1 MSIGM
6 AQAFTIFSGLHL
18 GQPEARTAH
27 EALVPEDLQ
36 EYEQHVAIFVDR
48 LEEFGAQAYV
58 ELGKITIEH
67 ELHLKPTDQRDW
79 TLQDYLD
86 ALEAFKG
93 SEFEQI
99 HVDNLA
105 NIPAT
110 KALLALVKP

>member
-1 MSIGM
+1 MSIDM
-6 AQAFTIFSGLHL
+6 AQAFTIFSGIHL
-18 GQPEARTAH
+18 GHTEATTAH
-27 EALVPEDLQ
+27 EALSPEDFE
-36 EYEQHVAIFVDR
+36 EYQQHVAIFMDR
-48 LEEFGAQAYV
+48 LEEFSAQAYA
-58 ELGKITIEH
+58 ELGKITSEH
-67 ELHLKPTDQRDW
+67 GLHLKPSDQRDW

-105 NIPAT
+105 NVPAV